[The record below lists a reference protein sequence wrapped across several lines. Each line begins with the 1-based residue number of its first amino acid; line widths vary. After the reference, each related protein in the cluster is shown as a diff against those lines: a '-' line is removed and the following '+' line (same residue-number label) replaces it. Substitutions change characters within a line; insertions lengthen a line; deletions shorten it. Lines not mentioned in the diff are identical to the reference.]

1 MILLYSVNIF
11 FKEYSHKQTYE
22 AFINKCPQFE
32 KEVLQNFWYGNIREL
47 KNYLLNK
54 IFDINTSNTFYVDEI
69 DSQQSFLNQ
78 LEYEKR
84 SLDVIMKNYEAKIFE
99 SLYKKYPST
108 RKLAKRLG
116 ISHTAVANKL
126 KEYVIKLN

>member
-1 MILLYSVNIF
+1 M
-11 FKEYSHKQTYE
+11 
-22 AFINKCPQFE
+22 
-32 KEVLQNFWYGNIREL
+32 QNFWYGNIREL

-54 IFDINTSNTFYVDEI
+54 IFDVNTSNTFYVDEI
-69 DSQQSFLNQ
+69 DSQQSLLNQ

-99 SLYKKYPST
+99 SLYKNYPST